1 MDDGAR
7 RPGPQ
12 TGKQDHH
19 NPKHER
25 GRPVLR
31 TQSSVPA
38 VPESVGLIRHA
49 VADLAAG
56 AGVGGEQLDAIRLA
70 VSEAATNT
78 VLYAY
83 GAEVGEIHATAE
95 LAGDELWVLIAD
107 DGRGIHAGPES
118 RGLGLGL
125 ALMSKVCDDFSV
137 VERAGDGTELQLR
150 FKIRASAGR
159 PGQDPW
165 RESRSFATDPPT
177 STSST
182 TM

>member
-1 MDDGAR
+1 M
-7 RPGPQ
+7 
-12 TGKQDHH
+12 
-19 NPKHER
+19 
-25 GRPVLR
+25 
-31 TQSSVPA
+31 PA

-56 AGVGGEQLDAIRLA
+56 AGVADEQLDAIRLA
-70 VSEAATNT
+70 VSEAVTNT

-83 GAEVGEIHATAE
+83 GETGGEVHATAE

-125 ALMSKVCDDFSV
+125 ALMSEACDDFSV

-150 FKIRASAGR
+150 FKIQTATPRA
-159 PGQDPW
+159 GQEPW
-165 RESRSFATDPPT
+165 RGSRSSATDPP
-177 STSST
+177 SST
-182 TM
+182 FSTTT